1 MLLIEASEW
10 AGREQNRRKQT
21 TELPA
26 ATWRFRHGVIAD
38 LLRTPPGRPQRA
50 PSTLYRRMGN
60 AGPTKRSAEPSENIQ
75 DRRHQMLSEC
85 PPRR

>member
-1 MLLIEASEW
+1 VGRKGAESAKTDDRT
-10 AGREQNRRKQT
+10 AGRDVA
-21 TELPA
+21 L
-26 ATWRFRHGVIAD
+26 FRHGVIAD

-60 AGPTKRSAEPSENIQ
+60 SGPTKRSAEPSENMQ
-75 DRRHQMLSEC
+75 DRRHQILSEC